1 MATEPVVPPAADATA
16 LGGATPPAAEVKP
29 PETALAPDAAKVA
42 ADKAAADKVTADAKA
57 KTEADAKAAAAK
69 FEVKLPEGIK
79 LEDLGALEPLAKEVG
94 LDSAKA
100 QKVVDHF
107 LKLNADIQAKQVAA
121 QDAVHAEWKKALKS
135 DKDFGG
141 AAFDA
146 SRANALKAV
155 SKYGDAE
162 LNTFLSSNAV
172 GDHPGLFRMLA
183 RIGKAMAEDSVA
195 GTSSNGVKPPEPK
208 TLAQR
213 FYPGM
218 PSKES

>member
-1 MATEPVVPPAADATA
+1 MATDPVVPPVADATA
-16 LGGATPPAAEVKP
+16 LGGATPPPAEVKT
-29 PETALAPDAAKVA
+29 EVAPDAAKVA

-57 KTEADAKAAAAK
+57 KTEADAKAAAAAK

-107 LKLNADIQAKQVAA
+107 LAIDKARQEKQTAEL
-121 QDAVHAEWKKALKS
+121 DAVHADWKKQLRA

-141 AAFDA
+141 AAFEA

-155 SKYGDAE
+155 SKYGDAD
-162 LNTFLSSNAV
+162 LNSFLSGNAV

-195 GTSSNGVKPPEPK
+195 GTSSNGVKPPPEK
-208 TLAQR
+208 TLAER
-213 FYPGM
+213 MFPDM
-218 PSKES
+218 FPKES